1 MEKLLTRILI
11 VDDHPMTVDGYVSLL
26 AKPDRETEFVLC
38 YSCAEA
44 YWEII
49 NFENRATAPNI
60 AFVDLNLPAFEE
72 KNIHSGTDIAMLLRQ
87 KFPLCKVVIISM
99 HSEPVWVN
107 EIFKSI
113 APEGFISKSDINYE
127 SFPEVFE
134 TILAGENYISA
145 SIEEA
150 RRLFLKRNIQWD
162 ALDSKILKL
171 IADGVKTRNL
181 PNFIGLSLSTIEK
194 RKAGIKRQ
202 LVLDDGSDAELIEA
216 ARKLGLI

>member
-1 MEKLLTRILI
+1 MENQPTRILI

-26 AKPDRETEFVLC
+26 TNPKRQTEFFLC

-49 NFENRATAPNI
+49 NFESRNCAPNI
-60 AFVDLNLPAFEE
+60 AFVDLNLPAFEQ
-72 KNIHSGTDIAMLLRQ
+72 KNIHSGTDIALLIRE
-87 KFPLCKVVIISM
+87 KFPRCKVVIISM
-99 HSEPVWVN
+99 HSEAVWVN
-107 EIFKSI
+107 EIIKSI
-113 APEGFISKSDINYE
+113 DPEGFISKSDINYE

-134 TILAGENYISA
+134 TILAGENYVSS

-171 IADGVKTRNL
+171 IAEGVKTRNL

-202 LVLDDGSDAELIEA
+202 LVLDEGSDAELIEA